1 MVGHSRVHSTI
12 FPWLETVKRAPKPCQ
27 TFPKSPVPAPWAQ
40 KPHFISQKCPWE
52 QQYHQYHPFE
62 TPQVQN
68 KSLCTGREVEMWLKP
83 CLLFRKVPFQP
94 SWAKKPYQ
102 SEMSLSAAILSI
114 QPISDTLGANQ
125 VVLWWQGRWNMAETP
140 FSRKVPFH
148 HLEPNNPTVS
158 VRNVS
163 FQPCKP
169 KKSQLSTMHG
179 WKVQNILH
187 TNMATKSKPR
197 DNGYF
202 LKSHLEMPLMVTLF
216 MATLPQQVNFSSQ
229 LWGRFSHFCR
239 LLALTIHQ
247 FYSCILSSKHFQRK
261 ISQRLSFIHFL

>member
-1 MVGHSRVHSTI
+1 MYLGTFIPSTPPI
-12 FPWLETVKRAPKPCQ
+12 WDTPGAKQVILCWPGSWNVAETLSS
-27 TFPKSPVPAPWAQ
+27 FPKCPVPAFVSPENQ
-40 KPHFISQKCPWE
+40 
-52 QQYHQYHPFE
+52 
-62 TPQVQN
+62 
-68 KSLCTGREVEMWLKP
+68 
-83 CLLFRKVPFQP
+83 
-94 SWAKKPYQ
+94 PYQ
-102 SEMSLSAAILSI
+102 TEMSLSAAILSI

-125 VVLWWQGRWNMAETP
+125 VVLWWQGRWNMAETL
-140 FSRKVPFH
+140 FSWKVPFH

-187 TNMATKSKPR
+187 TNMATRSKPR

-202 LKSHLEMPLMVTLF
+202 SKSHLEMPLMVILF
-216 MATLPQQVNFSSQ
+216 MATLPQQVNFSSQQ

-247 FYSCILSSKHFQRK
+247 FYSCIISSKHFPRK